1 MLIVDKSTGIEP
13 MVGLAVFK
21 KLRILK
27 KYVFCICAQKDGF
40 KRGKNQKVILK
51 RQKIEKAWRGCM
63 SFFFS
68 SIMCHTHFLLFHFQQ
83 QQKND
88 KNDERFSF
96 LNNGCC
102 DK

>member
-1 MLIVDKSTGIEP
+1 MFFAFALKKTDLNGEKIKKSY
-13 MVGLAVFK
+13 LSDK
-21 KLRILK
+21 KL
-27 KYVFCICAQKDGF
+27 
-40 KRGKNQKVILK
+40 KR
-51 RQKIEKAWRGCM
+51 RGGDACN
-63 SFFFS
+63 FFFS
-68 SIMCHTHFLLFHFQQ
+68 SIMCHTHFLLCHFQQ